1 MKKNYIAPAILVQPI
16 NMDNLLAGSFRDGTD
31 VNNYKPANDNEE
43 ANQFSKKHYNIWGDD
58 EE

>member
-16 NMDNLLAGSFRDGTD
+16 NMDNLLAVSFGDGTD
-31 VNNYKPANDNEE
+31 VNNNKPANDVE

>member
-16 NMDNLLAGSFRDGTD
+16 NMDNLLAGSFRDGSST
-31 VNNYKPANDNEE
+31 NNAIPTNDND

>member
-16 NMDNLLAGSFRDGTD
+16 NMDNLLAVSFGDGTD
-31 VNNYKPANDNEE
+31 VNNKQPTSDKE

>member
-31 VNNYKPANDNEE
+31 VNNNKPNNDD
-43 ANQFSKKHYNIWGDD
+43 ADNQFSKKHYNIWGDD

>member
-16 NMDNLLAGSFRDGTD
+16 NMDNLLAGSFRDGSS
-31 VNNYKPANDNEE
+31 VINKQPASDD
-43 ANQFSKKHYNIWGDD
+43 ADNQFSKKHYNIWGDD

>member
-16 NMDNLLAGSFRDGTD
+16 NMDNLLAGSVRDGSSVITHQ
-31 VNNYKPANDNEE
+31 PTIDN
-43 ANQFSKKHYNIWGDD
+43 ADNQFSKKHYNIWGDD

>member
-16 NMDNLLAGSFRDGTD
+16 NMDNLLAGSFRDGSST
-31 VNNYKPANDNEE
+31 NNDIPSNDN
-43 ANQFSKKHYNIWGDD
+43 ADNQFSKKHYNIWGDD

>member
-16 NMDNLLAGSFRDGTD
+16 NMDNLLAVSFGDGSST
-31 VNNYKPANDNEE
+31 NYATPTNDND

>member
-16 NMDNLLAGSFRDGTD
+16 NMDNLLAGSFRDGSS
-31 VNNYKPANDNEE
+31 VINNQPTSDNE

>member
-16 NMDNLLAGSFRDGTD
+16 NMDNLLAGSFGNGSST
-31 VNNYKPANDNEE
+31 NNATPTSDHAD
-43 ANQFSKKHYNIWGDD
+43 NQFSKKHYNIWGDD

>member
-16 NMDNLLAGSFRDGTD
+16 NMDNLLAVSFRDGSST
-31 VNNYKPANDNEE
+31 NNATPTIDNE

>member
-16 NMDNLLAGSFRDGTD
+16 NMDNLLAGSFRDGSS
-31 VNNYKPANDNEE
+31 VINNKPANDD
-43 ANQFSKKHYNIWGDD
+43 ADNQFSKKHYNIWGDD